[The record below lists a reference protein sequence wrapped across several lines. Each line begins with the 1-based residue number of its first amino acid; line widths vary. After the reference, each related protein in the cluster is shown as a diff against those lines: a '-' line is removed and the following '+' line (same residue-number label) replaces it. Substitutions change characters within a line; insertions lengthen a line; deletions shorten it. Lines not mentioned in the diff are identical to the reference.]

1 MVTYRNSKKQN
12 FYIFIFVL
20 VVIAIVSIP
29 FIYRGIKKSDNFS
42 LVKNLKER
50 FRLAD
55 EGTISTYEDLA
66 RAEKDYKKDLK
77 SEGDSYNT
85 SKIETDA
92 KVSKMTTDYS
102 SVNSLI
108 SKIVSTQSSLTADI
122 GSFDSMIVN
131 VSSTA
136 DSLLKKSKELQ
147 TKASS
152 ILSDVNSA
160 LSLITPLQ
168 NTAAEAKTS
177 ADTTLVKAN
186 AYALTVS
193 EGSKILSAFQSL
205 QQYIDTDKS
214 VKGAISLVADAKK
227 ALDEGKVEKGD
238 VSIITNSITRVNSS
252 IEKITSILKNITALL
267 EVGQDIKDLSKKQV
281 DDINAIIADISSKTK
296 LLLDF
301 KSTADS
307 NLTMIN
313 ARISDLNLTT
323 NMFTSNIEVDKN
335 YSDLDAFYKSISGTA

>member
-1 MVTYRNSKKQN
+1 MLQLKQKFLYIYFCFSCNSYCIYSVYIQRN
-12 FYIFIFVL
+12 
-20 VVIAIVSIP
+20 
-29 FIYRGIKKSDNFS
+29 KKSDNFS

-66 RAEKDYKKDLK
+66 RAENDYKKDLK

-92 KVSKMTTDYS
+92 KVSKMTSDYS

-136 DSLLKKSKELQ
+136 DSLLQKSKELQ

-160 LSLITPLQ
+160 L
-168 NTAAEAKTS
+168 
-177 ADTTLVKAN
+177 
-186 AYALTVS
+186 VS
-193 EGSKILSAFQSL
+193 
-205 QQYIDTDKS
+205 
-214 VKGAISLVADAKK
+214 
-227 ALDEGKVEKGD
+227 
-238 VSIITNSITRVNSS
+238 
-252 IEKITSILKNITALL
+252 
-267 EVGQDIKDLSKKQV
+267 
-281 DDINAIIADISSKTK
+281 
-296 LLLDF
+296 
-301 KSTADS
+301 
-307 NLTMIN
+307 
-313 ARISDLNLTT
+313 
-323 NMFTSNIEVDKN
+323 
-335 YSDLDAFYKSISGTA
+335 